1 MARSTR
7 SKADQARDTAQ
18 SAYEN
23 PYVRKL
29 IEDEDLRDN
38 IRNAYSSAV
47 SAYGRISNGKG
58 PTKALLDD
66 KKVHKDLRKAAES
79 LREASDAIRE
89 KERSRSWTKH
99 QLIAIVG
106 TAIAL
111 ALSEDLRKSVLD
123 RLFGAEEEFEYT
135 STTAPSPEAAA
146 TNAN

>member
-1 MARSTR
+1 MARSMR
-7 SKADQARDTAQ
+7 SKTDQARDAAQ

-38 IRNAYSSAV
+38 IRSAYSSAV

-66 KKVHKDLRKAAES
+66 KKVHKDIRKAAES

-89 KERSRSWTKH
+89 KERSRSWTK
-99 QLIAIVG
+99 LLFIAIIG